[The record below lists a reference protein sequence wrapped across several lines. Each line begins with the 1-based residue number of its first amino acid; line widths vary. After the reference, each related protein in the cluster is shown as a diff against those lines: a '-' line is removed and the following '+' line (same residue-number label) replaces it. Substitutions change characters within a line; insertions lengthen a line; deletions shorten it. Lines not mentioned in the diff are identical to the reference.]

1 MAYCTNAELKTAMGG
16 ASVVAQYT
24 DDSGA
29 VPTEAT
35 ITDAIARG
43 DGEIDGYLSGRYKTP
58 IDTSAFPKAAPVLRG
73 ISIVFATRLIQ
84 LLRDSVSPK
93 AEDAY
98 HHWIEWLRE
107 DPQLPA
113 DSPITSSTSI
123 PAASFDYQPRV
134 TGRENMER
142 L

>member
-16 ASVVAQYT
+16 AAVVAKYT

-43 DGEIDGYLSGRYKTP
+43 DGEIDSYLSVKYKTP
-58 IDTSAFPKAAPVLRG
+58 INIAAFPKAAPALRG
-73 ISIVFATRLIQ
+73 MSIIFATRLIQ
-84 LLRDSVSPK
+84 LLRDGVSPK
-93 AEDAY
+93 IEEAY
-98 HHWIEWLRE
+98 HHLIEWLQAN
-107 DPQLPA
+107 PQLPA
-113 DSPITSSTSI
+113 DSPLTASTSI
-123 PAASFDYQPRV
+123 PSASFGSQTRV
-134 TGRENMER
+134 TGRANMER